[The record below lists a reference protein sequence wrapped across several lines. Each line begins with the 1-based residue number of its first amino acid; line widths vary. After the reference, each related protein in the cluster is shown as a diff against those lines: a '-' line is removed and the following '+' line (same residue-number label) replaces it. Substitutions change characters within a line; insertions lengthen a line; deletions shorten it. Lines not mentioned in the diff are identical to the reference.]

1 MASISF
7 DPAKSE
13 RNLAERGISFDQAA
27 EFEWDTAL
35 VVEDLRQDY
44 GERRFRALGL
54 IAGRLHALVFTPRAG
69 SVHVISLRKANRRET
84 RRYEAQDQ
92 HQEKGD
98 REP

>member
-13 RNLAERGISFDQAA
+13 RN
-27 EFEWDTAL
+27 
-35 VVEDLRQDY
+35 
-44 GERRFRALGL
+44 
-54 IAGRLHALVFTPRAG
+54 IAGRLHALVFTPRVG
-69 SVHVISLRKANRRET
+69 KVHVISLRKANRRET
-84 RRYEAQDQ
+84 RHYEAQDQ